1 MQSWTNHNHHI
12 QNSIIQLLYGNKKL
26 REHNSNWNYYQ
37 NKASKINY
45 LFEHLATFL
54 HELKSLFV
62 NSNTW
67 NVFAALL
74 QSFWYLNSSS
84 TSSIKGDIDRQSF
97 TKKVLSL
104 SPGAWKFEG
113 SWVRSQLW
121 LQAYI
126 IYTIKITFKL
136 SFPMAQ
142 ELFANSVFYRNKH
155 KYTVVRSQCNKTGPF
170 GPNHIFFIKSLILGV
185 HEWIQNYFDCFLL
198 KKSFKMTPLLST
210 CDQ

>member
-1 MQSWTNHNHHI
+1 MECVRR
-12 QNSIIQLLYGNKKL
+12 IIKIILVFEFKLYV
-26 REHNSNWNYYQ
+26 EYQ
-37 NKASKINY
+37 ARYWPSKFY
-45 LFEHLATFL
+45 
-54 HELKSLFV
+54 
-62 NSNTW
+62 
-67 NVFAALL
+67 
-74 QSFWYLNSSS
+74 
-84 TSSIKGDIDRQSF
+84 
-97 TKKVLSL
+97 KKVLSL

-126 IYTIKITFKL
+126 IYTIKITFKF

-155 KYTVVRSQCNKTGPF
+155 KYTVVRRQCNKTGPF

-185 HEWIQNYFDCFLL
+185 HEWIYNYFDCFLL
-198 KKSFKMTPLLST
+198 KKSFKMAPLLST